1 MTLALWSEW
10 PAFDLLT
17 MVVLQSQIQPRLTL
31 DIRVLQTTYSVKNI
45 SGNYLLYV
53 DNVENQTTVG
63 NQGIAVS

>member
-45 SGNYLLYV
+45 SGNYLCR
-53 DNVENQTTVG
+53 
-63 NQGIAVS
+63 

>member
-17 MVVLQSQIQPRLTL
+17 RVFLQSQIQPRLTL

-45 SGNYLLYV
+45 SGNYLCR
-53 DNVENQTTVG
+53 
-63 NQGIAVS
+63 